1 MRKMKVIS
9 LSNQKGGVAKTTTS
23 TSLAKGFADE
33 GKKVLLID
41 SDKQANTTDMVAG
54 IGNELSENFIKRIY
68 ENDPENPVEFLAM
81 LDKSLNDEEKIKKD
95 LGDVLMSPAIIKE
108 AIIHTKYKNLDLVPA
123 SLKLGQAQVILSSMF
138 AQERFLNEA
147 LRYVED
153 EYDYVIIDNAPDI
166 DNAIWRNSIYAS
178 DLVLVPVKIDR
189 GALKGVVATMKKIIE
204 IHHIK
209 PNFEFK
215 VFFTMM
221 NNNKIDKSIYKLFED
236 YFNAYTLM
244 TKVRFRAKPATEAS
258 LNNQFLIDSN
268 LNVSDELKELLKEVE
283 DIFNES
289 E

>member
-9 LSNQKGGVAKTTTS
+9 LTNQKGGVAKTTTS

-68 ENDPENPVEFLAM
+68 ENDPENPVEFLAI

-236 YFNAYTLM
+236 YFNAYTLK

>member
-1 MRKMKVIS
+1 
-9 LSNQKGGVAKTTTS
+9 
-23 TSLAKGFADE
+23 
-33 GKKVLLID
+33 
-41 SDKQANTTDMVAG
+41 
-54 IGNELSENFIKRIY
+54 
-68 ENDPENPVEFLAM
+68 M

-108 AIIHTKYKNLDLVPA
+108 SIIHIKYKNLDLVPA

-153 EYDYVIIDNAPDI
+153 DYDYVIIDNVPDI
-166 DNAIWRNSIYAS
+166 DNVIWRNSIYDS

-221 NNNKIDKSIYKLFED
+221 NNNKINKSIYKLFED
-236 YFNAYTLM
+236 YFNEYTLK

-258 LNNQFLIDSN
+258 LNNRFLIDSK

>member
-33 GKKVLLID
+33 GNKVLLID

-68 ENDPENPVEFLAM
+68 ENDPENPVEFLAI

-236 YFNAYTLM
+236 YFNAYTLK

>member
-9 LSNQKGGVAKTTTS
+9 LTNQKGGVAKTTTS

-236 YFNAYTLM
+236 YFNAYTLK

>member
-236 YFNAYTLM
+236 YFNAYTLK